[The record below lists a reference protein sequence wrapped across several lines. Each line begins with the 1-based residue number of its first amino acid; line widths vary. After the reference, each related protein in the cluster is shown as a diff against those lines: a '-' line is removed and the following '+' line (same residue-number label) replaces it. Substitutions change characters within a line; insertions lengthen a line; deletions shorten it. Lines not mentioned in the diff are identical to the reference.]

1 MPMRK
6 IFTLQ
11 FYTTILNPNKTI
23 NNISIDLSKEDG
35 GFKAPDHCIENIMN
49 FARSYRVEDT
59 KAAGKVEMMLN

>member
-23 NNISIDLSKEDG
+23 ENISFDSSNEDG
-35 GFKAPDHCIENIMN
+35 AFKAPDHCIENIMN